1 MTLPD
6 HLKKGRWGED
16 YALRYVKKLGWKV
29 LDRNVRFKTGEL
41 DIVAVDGD
49 ELVVVEV
56 RLRSV
61 GIVLPPDRTVGPRKL
76 AKLVRSGSV
85 YVEKNNWHG
94 FWRIDLIALT
104 LVDDKVSLE
113 HCRDITG
120 GDVVC

>member
-6 HLKKGRWGED
+6 HLEKGRWGED
-16 YALRYVKKLGWKV
+16 FALKYVKKLGWKV

-41 DIVAVDGD
+41 DIIAMDGD
-49 ELVVVEV
+49 ELVIVEV

-61 GIVLPPDRTVGPRKL
+61 GIVLPSDRTVGPRKL
-76 AKLVRSGSV
+76 GKLVRSGSA
-85 YVEKNNWHG
+85 YVEQKNWQG
-94 FWRIDLIALT
+94 FWRIDLTALT
-104 LVDDKVSLE
+104 LVNDEVKLE